1 MQIYSEKE
9 LEICLIPNQ
18 YLFWCKSLHYH
29 DPKTKF
35 SEKDT
40 KYFLGRNMPK
50 LPYFEGKKSLKL
62 TYWLLKFGSFL
73 LQMIRNPPTSPNWKE
88 KRKRKTTLLT
98 T

>member
-1 MQIYSEKE
+1 
-9 LEICLIPNQ
+9 
-18 YLFWCKSLHYH
+18 LHYH
-29 DPKTKF
+29 DPKKKF

-73 LQMIRNPPTSPNWKE
+73 LQMIRIHLLHQIEKKKE
-88 KRKRKTTLLT
+88 KEKPLFSPLNIATQNVVVELL
-98 T
+98 